1 MNNHQIKDQ
10 IMETLAQAIL
20 KLDWRQMTA
29 FSTHLHQANLKATSP
44 IQGQNLMAQSL
55 IEWAEDQEVLNS
67 FNQADAEAKTETEA
81 NDRKPYAQPPLSLK
95 EQFAAARPQPPL
107 CVRKPT
113 IFKGWDGDGQ

>member
-55 IEWAEDQEVLNS
+55 IEWAEDQEA
-67 FNQADAEAKTETEA
+67 QTKADAEAKTETEA

-107 CVRKPT
+107 CVRKPQ
-113 IFKGWDGDGQ
+113 IFER